1 MNNEEIYKLLDF
13 APLMQLAAGFYIVF
27 IAIEY
32 KHSFAALLSRHF
44 MNFKQQFIDRYQS
57 FEVEEFELDIF
68 AKREHYQTGEGK
80 KALEQTKAKREK
92 LAALI
97 ADKKVVLSVYIDKV
111 CRCDIFRYLSIYM
124 FIYCL
129 VILFVS
135 GLMGVHFMAIVD
147 YVAYYTLLSY
157 IIMVTSVILGWFVH
171 CIDKRTILW
180 LFITLFISFFSL
192 IVPLGCI
199 AYIHLGWDNEI
210 KLFVKNGS
218 IIASAFLPYVTFLLF
233 IILFAKSSFA
243 IKSKCEHEEVEVI
256 NMYKDLK
263 SEIEA
268 MNGQVKQ
275 EEREKALVEG

>member
-1 MNNEEIYKLLDF
+1 MVLGMNNEEIYKLLDF

-44 MNFKQQFIDRYQS
+44 MNFKQQLIDRYQS

-111 CRCDIFRYLSIYM
+111 CRCDVFRYLSIYM

-129 VILFVS
+129 VIL
-135 GLMGVHFMAIVD
+135 LC
-147 YVAYYTLLSY
+147 
-157 IIMVTSVILGWFVH
+157 LG
-171 CIDKRTILW
+171 
-180 LFITLFISFFSL
+180 
-192 IVPLGCI
+192 
-199 AYIHLGWDNEI
+199 
-210 KLFVKNGS
+210 
-218 IIASAFLPYVTFLLF
+218 
-233 IILFAKSSFA
+233 
-243 IKSKCEHEEVEVI
+243 
-256 NMYKDLK
+256 
-263 SEIEA
+263 
-268 MNGQVKQ
+268 
-275 EEREKALVEG
+275 

>member
-218 IIASAFLPYVTFLLF
+218 VIASAFLPYVTFLLF

-243 IKSKCEHEEVEVI
+243 IKRKCKHEEVEVI